1 MNRLARL
8 AGALSLCAIFAGCE
22 TTGDPTQG
30 ALFGWSEAKARER
43 QNERRASVAQARAEL
58 ADEEAKNHALE
69 AHGNGT
75 QQQIAAAQWRNER
88 AVERLRVQQAALIAK
103 IERLENESPT
113 PASASRARA
122 WRRKINSIA
131 AETAVPVAERTARLR
146 AVEAEIDTA
155 LEQAR
160 R

>member
-1 MNRLARL
+1 MNRVVRL
-8 AGALSLCAIFAGCE
+8 GGTVSLCAIFAACE

-30 ALFGWSEAKARER
+30 GLFGWSEAKARER
-43 QNERRASVAQARAEL
+43 QSERRASVAQVQSEL
-58 ADEEAKNHALE
+58 ADEAAKNRALE

-75 QQQIAAAQWRNER
+75 QQQIAAAQGRNEQAR
-88 AVERLRVQQAALIAK
+88 ERLRAQQAALIAK
-103 IERLENESPT
+103 TERLENESPT

-122 WRRKINSIA
+122 WRLKINGIA
-131 AETAVPVAERTARLR
+131 AEAAVPVAERTARLR